1 MIATPQSY
9 GESNYSI
16 YTKVMNV
23 VLGILKAL
31 NMCWLYFKN
40 MSLLD
45 LQIKMLSFK
54 IIVKWKVSYGSPF
67 FSQINHVFVLL
78 ERKL

>member
-1 MIATPQSY
+1 MRTMLMIATPQSY

-31 NMCWLYFKN
+31 NMC
-40 MSLLD
+40 
-45 LQIKMLSFK
+45 
-54 IIVKWKVSYGSPF
+54 
-67 FSQINHVFVLL
+67 
-78 ERKL
+78 